1 MTTAEN
7 TMTREAPKNLNAIC
21 DFCECIETHP
31 DEVTTIDTSEGEFV
45 VCRECAENHDKV
57 RMTMEARRIRRDEL
71 IAAGSVFA
79 DEGECGN
86 DDLPCGI
93 CDECVS
99 WGSME

>member
-1 MTTAEN
+1 MTTA
-7 TMTREAPKNLNAIC
+7 RERDSI
-21 DFCECIETHP
+21 
-31 DEVTTIDTSEGEFV
+31 
-45 VCRECAENHDKV
+45 
-57 RMTMEARRIRRDEL
+57 MEARRIRRDEL